1 MNLLEVNSIYKT
13 YGAGETAVNALKDV
27 NFSVAK
33 GEFIAVVENPAL
45 EKAHFSI

>member
-33 GEFIAVVENPAL
+33 PANKSQYL
-45 EKAHFSI
+45 K